1 MGNRSE
7 PQSAGDQSTLCQD
20 VGAGCLEGYVVLE
33 DSVVIWFGP
42 DREGADSFVL
52 AASRLSSSPDLKIK
66 PLSASNKIKVK
77 VKGKGSSRATRMTE
91 RSVMPREWVDWAAK
105 EYPGF
110 NPHPEFDAYCNWSM
124 SSKNG
129 AKRDHFAAFRNWIK
143 RVTDEKKPSP
153 TSATLNALKVL
164 KDV

>member
-20 VGAGCLEGYVVLE
+20 VGEGCLEGYVVLE
-33 DSVVIWFGP
+33 DNVVIWFGP
-42 DREGADSFVL
+42 NREGADSFVL
-52 AASRLSSSPDLKIK
+52 AASRLSSSPDLKVK
-66 PLSASNKIKVK
+66 PLSASKEMK

-91 RSVMPREWVDWAAK
+91 WSVMPREWVDWVDK

-143 RVTDEKKPSP
+143 RVTDEKKPCP
-153 TSATLNALKVL
+153 TSATLKALKVL